1 MKQKSVVIVGACSG
15 IGLAY
20 AKHLS
25 GLGHQVY
32 ASAINEKKAQDLQL
46 AIPKAIVLTV
56 DLRMA
61 SDIKQ
66 CCSFLRKELSAV
78 DVLICNAGIPIGGP
92 VAHLD
97 LEQLR
102 EVFQVNV
109 FGHLDMIQ
117 GLLETLQK
125 SQNPRLVWT
134 GSAAGYFVRPL
145 LGGYAASKF
154 AVTAIV
160 DALRVEWYNH
170 IHVSHIMPGGIR
182 TDIWTRGVE
191 AASAMENKV
200 GLEDYHTAL
209 RKLKEEAQHNAKNAV
224 SVQKVVDAMHHAVF
238 SSNPKPVYRIG
249 LDAHLAYWLKWFLPQ
264 RLVDWLLRKLCW

>member
-1 MKQKSVVIVGACSG
+1 MKQKCIFIVGACSG
-15 IGLAY
+15 IGLSY

-25 GLGHQVY
+25 ALGHRVY
-32 ASAINEKKAQDLQL
+32 ASAINEKKSKELQQKL
-46 AIPKAIVLTV
+46 PKAIVVIL

-61 SDIKQ
+61 SDINQ
-66 CCSFLRKELSAV
+66 CCSFLANEVSAL
-78 DVLICNAGIPIGGP
+78 DALICNSGIPIGGP
-92 VAHLD
+92 VSHLA

-109 FGHLDMIQ
+109 FGHIELVQ
-117 GLLETLQK
+117 RLLVLLQK
-125 SQNPRLVWT
+125 SQDPRLVWT

-154 AVTAIV
+154 AVTAIM
-160 DALRVEWYNH
+160 DALRVELYNQ

-182 TDIWTRGVE
+182 TDIWTKGVE
-191 AASAMENKV
+191 AATALEDQI

-209 RKLKEEAQHNAKNAV
+209 RKLKEEAQHNAKNAA
-224 SVQKVVDAMHHAVF
+224 SVQKVVHAMHHALF
-238 SSNPKPVYRIG
+238 SSNPKPTYRIG
-249 LDAHLAYWLKWFLPQ
+249 LDAHLAYWLKWLLPQ